1 MTLNREGIRL
11 LRPYP
16 RNETE
21 LGTRTKL
28 AAMAEAIPNH
38 PEWLGRAEKIQQF
51 GVAEVSD
58 KGTTTKV
65 ASSGPKRD

>member
-11 LRPYP
+11 LRPYR

-28 AAMAEAIPNH
+28 AAMAESIPNH

-58 KGTTTKV
+58 KGTTTTKED
-65 ASSGPKRD
+65 PKRD